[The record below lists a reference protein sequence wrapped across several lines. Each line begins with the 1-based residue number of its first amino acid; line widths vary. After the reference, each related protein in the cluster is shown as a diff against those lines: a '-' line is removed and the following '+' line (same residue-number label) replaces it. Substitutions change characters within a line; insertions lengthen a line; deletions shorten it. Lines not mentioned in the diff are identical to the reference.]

1 MTDHR
6 VRAEELLG
14 QVSVSADRALE
25 AANVH
30 AMLALCDSFN
40 ALAVVLA
47 AHRPPPWEPT
57 PKVPVAF
64 APGVASMD
72 GA

>member
-1 MTDHR
+1 VSPTHR
-6 VRAEELLG
+6 QRAEELLG
-14 QVSVSADRALE
+14 QVSVRSSDDALT
-25 AANVH
+25 AAGVN
-30 AMLALCDSFN
+30 ATLALCDAFN

-47 AHRPPPWEPT
+47 AQRSTPPT
-57 PKVPVAF
+57 PQVSVAF